1 MRTLH
6 KRSRSSRKPS
16 GVGFTFLQVE
26 GTEVANVGPAGCT
39 DDTTGYF
46 RNERPD
52 SEDEIDED
60 KWMHNESCDQTN
72 LKAWD
77 YASRFR
83 THFGTMHW
91 ETAWI
96 TVGISTPCV
105 RADPAASMALADIST
120 KGDPMMTL
128 GDNPDTGALRTT
140 TMWSQ
145 PGVALNT

>member
-96 TVGISTPCV
+96 TVGTGRGQNPPQNQKSKKCT
-105 RADPAASMALADIST
+105 ASPLA
-120 KGDPMMTL
+120 KGEK
-128 GDNPDTGALRTT
+128 G
-140 TMWSQ
+140 
-145 PGVALNT
+145 